1 MSKILE
7 EKKEQKRRA
16 ILKSALNIFSSKG
29 YHNTVI
35 DDIAIQ
41 ADLGKGTI
49 YRYYK
54 NKQSLFLAV
63 IESNLDEIKRL
74 ILSAMSSKESDV
86 IKNMRKYIEIYL
98 KYFEKNK
105 SFYNIL
111 LHEKSEFKHEAF
123 LRHRKKQIFLFE
135 PLVQQG
141 INEGKVKH
149 LNSKSLTYALLGMMD
164 AAIWKWLW
172 SPKTYPITD
181 EIPVILEI
189 MKSGILKN

>member
-1 MSKILE
+1 MGEILE
-7 EKKEQKRRA
+7 EKKEQKRKA
-16 ILKSALNIFSSKG
+16 ILKAALNIFSRKG

-41 ADLGKGTI
+41 ADIGKGTI

-54 NKQSLFLAV
+54 NKQSLFLAI
-63 IESNLDEIKRL
+63 IESNLDEIKEQ
-74 ILSAMSSKESDV
+74 ILNSKCTGGNDV
-86 IKNMRKYIEIYL
+86 IGNMKKCVEIYL

-141 INEGKVKH
+141 IAEGKIKP
-149 LNSKSLTYALLGMMD
+149 LDSKSLTYALLGMMD
-164 AAIWKWLW
+164 AVIWKWLW
-172 SPKTYPITD
+172 SPKGYPIT
-181 EIPVILEI
+181 EEMPIILEI
-189 MKSGILKN
+189 MKSGILEC